1 MLFKVYTRGHVGR
14 HASLSR
20 VKNDE
25 AVPDGWLGYTRTHSS
40 KGIKSLIV
48 FLSFSV
54 AAARTTTSP
63 VSTSCNLVSS
73 PSLLVLFLL
82 AE

>member
-48 FLSFSV
+48 FLFLCCCCPDNHVTSLNQLQSCFFPLPFSFIS
-54 AAARTTTSP
+54 
-63 VSTSCNLVSS
+63 
-73 PSLLVLFLL
+73 FG
-82 AE
+82 